1 MKDDLI
7 KKWLLGILTF
17 VSLTLMILPFVAVYD
32 LGNESTLLL
41 YTAFVCL
48 VLVLLPKVRYS
59 LPLLLIAWF
68 VVLYRIFPYGT
79 RFSFEWLARFGDD
92 FMRAVR
98 EIIVG
103 DVGYITELAAVTLI
117 VTWVLFLAILPIVF
131 RWFFFTYAMMLTY
144 LLTVVIFNRFD
155 LTWHIVGILICGI
168 VSALIEQV
176 EEWQKRKAGE
186 WALVFLV
193 FAAFTFVAV
202 YLPRTAVRD
211 QLVSQSTMIR
221 TNLNQLGFYRFIE
234 EHGTPSGSRT
244 GFSENDRQLGGPL
257 LDDTTILFEAQ
268 QKTRHY
274 WRVESKDFYSG
285 KGWINTIREEDFR
298 TDPISLTVADEQYR
312 QPYTETEEIS
322 IDFMNHGDYV
332 PLPYGRS
339 QLNLATGAQG
349 LQVDDSIRRVDLLA
363 PESLTQVSIT
373 WDQPDYAAENLQ
385 TITLQQPD
393 TTVNY
398 IQLPDTLPDRIPAL
412 AEEITAESTTLFD
425 QVTAIESYLKNTI
438 NFRYS
443 KTDAVYPEEEQ
454 DYVDQFL
461 FESQV
466 GYCDNFSS
474 AMVVLLR
481 TLDIPARWAKG
492 FAPGDAVSA
501 EGTTTYTVRNQNA
514 HSWVEVFFEGYG
526 WIPFEPTPSFQNP
539 DRPVL
544 QTDTTTDET
553 TPSES
558 TAQTSESSVSSS
570 TAETSSSSSTAAT
583 EATDDPW
590 LSAEW
595 IRLLCNGLMWLAALL
610 VAGLFYMYRHK
621 LFRIRIWLICRL
633 SKAPLTQAYPLLL
646 KQTTRILYRH
656 DAETLP
662 DYAQRLEKMYPL
674 FHGSFIQ
681 LTAAY
686 EAYLYG
692 GSQDQGYQQLI
703 LHTAEQ
709 IGQLKQVK

>member
-1 MKDDLI
+1 MNGTLI
-7 KKWLLGILTF
+7 KKCLIGLLTYI
-17 VSLTLMILPFVAVYD
+17 SLILMILPFVAVYD

-41 YTAFVCL
+41 YAGFICL
-48 VLVLLPKVRYS
+48 SLVILPKLRYS
-59 LPLLLIAWF
+59 LPLLLVAWF
-68 VVLYRIFPYGT
+68 IVLYRIFPYGT
-79 RFSFEWLARFGDD
+79 GFSFDWLIRFGYD
-92 FMRAVR
+92 FLRAVR

-117 VTWVLFLAILPIVF
+117 VTWVLFLAMLPIIF

-155 LTWHIVGILICGI
+155 LKWHIAGILICGMA
-168 VSALIEQV
+168 SAIIAQIQI
-176 EEWQKRKAGE
+176 WDKRKVAE
-186 WALVFLV
+186 WTMVLLVL
-193 FAAFTFVAV
+193 ACLTFVAV
-202 YLPRTAVRD
+202 YLPRTVLRD
-211 QLVSQSTMIR
+211 QLVSRSAMIR
-221 TNLNQLGFYRFIE
+221 THLNQAGFYRFIE
-234 EHGTPSGSRT
+234 ENGTPSGSRT

-257 LDDTTILFEAQ
+257 LDDTTVLFEAQ
-268 QKTRHY
+268 QNTRHY

-285 KGWINTIREEDFR
+285 KGWISTIRQEDVR
-298 TDPISLTVADEQYR
+298 TDPVSLTVADDQY
-312 QPYTETEEIS
+312 QQLYKETEDIL
-322 IDFMNHGDYV
+322 IDFMDHGDYV

-339 QLNLATGAQG
+339 QLNLTAGAQG
-349 LQVDDSIRRVDLLA
+349 LQADDSVRRVDLIA
-363 PESLTQVSIT
+363 PEVLTQLAIT
-373 WDQPDYAAENLQ
+373 WDQPDYTAEKLQ
-385 TITLQQPD
+385 AISLQQPD
-393 TTVNY
+393 TSVDYT
-398 IQLPDTLPDRIPAL
+398 QLPETLPERIPAL
-412 AEEITAESTTLFD
+412 ADAIVADATTLFD

-443 KTDAVYPEEEQ
+443 KTDAVYPEDDQ

-492 FAPGDAVSA
+492 FSPGDPVTT

-526 WIPFEPTPSFQNP
+526 WVPFEPTPSFQNP

-558 TAQTSESSVSSS
+558 SVAASQSS
-570 TAETSSSSSTAAT
+570 TSSATTETTTSSSLSAT
-583 EATDDPW
+583 EAENEPW
-590 LSAEW
+590 LTTEVKQ
-595 IRLLCNGLMWLAALL
+595 LLRNSVIWLGGLL
-610 VAGLFYMYRHK
+610 VVGLIYLYRHK
-621 LFRIRIWLICRL
+621 LFRIRIWLICRF
-633 SKAPLTQAYPLLL
+633 SQTPLTQAYPLLL
-646 KQTTRILYRH
+646 KQTTQVLYRH
-656 DAETLP
+656 DAETLT
-662 DYAQRLEKMYPL
+662 DYAQRLEVMYPL

-686 EAYLYG
+686 DAYLYG
-692 GSQDQGYQQLI
+692 KSQEQGYQQLL
-703 LHTAEQ
+703 LHTADQ
-709 IGQLKQVK
+709 ISQLKKIK